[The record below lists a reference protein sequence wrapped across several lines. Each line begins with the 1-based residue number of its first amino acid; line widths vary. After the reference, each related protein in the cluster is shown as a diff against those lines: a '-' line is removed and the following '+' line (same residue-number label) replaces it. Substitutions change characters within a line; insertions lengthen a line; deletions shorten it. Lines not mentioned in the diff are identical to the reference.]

1 MSFIPFQYTT
11 RICNILYEYHNENSD
26 YKIVEIK
33 DLVQTINI
41 CKNINHYIK
50 LYEEYIKDTVIR
62 KLKNLNLVQTI
73 FCVFDNNNILHRL
86 SVSVIKMLDKLINDN
101 EKIKINLYKSI
112 ICIVLYEGK
121 INFIGNLNFDALI

>member
-1 MSFIPFQYTT
+1 MSFIPFEYTT
-11 RICNILYEYHNENSD
+11 RTCNILYEYHYGNSD
-26 YKIVEIK
+26 YTIVEIK
-33 DLVQTINI
+33 DLVQTKNI
-41 CKNINHYIK
+41 CKNINQYIR

-62 KLKNLNLVQTI
+62 KLQKLNQVQTI

-112 ICIVLYEGK
+112 ICIVFYEGI